1 MIVSVQF
8 GSRLK
13 SCHLEGPGVCRVC
26 HEEITWAT
34 TPAGKFVPLQPEDI
48 EGVWEPHF
56 GHCMSQSR
64 SRASAPEPVP
74 VVGIQ
79 ITETIWKQLLR
90 LIHPDRHHGGENEKL
105 ANEVTQW
112 LLEQRSRLSKN

>member
-1 MIVSVQF
+1 MNVEVQF
-8 GSRLK
+8 GGTYKL
-13 SCHLEGPGVCRVC
+13 CHVTGPGVCKVC
-26 HEEITWAT
+26 HEEITRAM
-34 TPAGKFVPLQPEDI
+34 TPAGKFVPLQPEEID
-48 EGVWEPHF
+48 GVWEPHF

-64 SRASAPEPVP
+64 SRPVPEPSR

-105 ANEVTQW
+105 ATGLTQW
-112 LLEQRSRLSKN
+112 LLEQRSRLSQN